1 MLKYPVFFTVF
12 KWAGGLYLGYIG
24 VQMWRSRGRL
34 AIQEVSDSSVE
45 VSLCHWLLKVLYRLL
60 LIHGHL

>member
-45 VSLCHWLLKVLYRLL
+45 VSLCHWLLKVL
-60 LIHGHL
+60 